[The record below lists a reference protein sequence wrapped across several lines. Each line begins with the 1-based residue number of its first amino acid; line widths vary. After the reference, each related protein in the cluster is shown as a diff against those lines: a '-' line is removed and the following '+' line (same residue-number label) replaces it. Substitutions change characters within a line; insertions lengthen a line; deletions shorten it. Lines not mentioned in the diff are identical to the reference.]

1 MLGSWKPGPWKQT
14 DPPTVPMTK
23 QYEKGHFPVGEIQ
36 EQPHDWNRHRI
47 TSAELKAKERLFE
60 SDYDDLRRGGEVHR
74 QVRKHA

>member
-1 MLGSWKPGPWKQT
+1 
-14 DPPTVPMTK
+14 MTK